1 MASVQGDTPGRGD
14 AELIIDVR
22 NGSTEAY
29 GQLYE
34 RHVAAAYNLARQL
47 ARSTAEADDLVSEAF
62 AKVLD
67 TLRGGRGPDAA
78 FRAYL
83 LTALRHTAYDKTRRD
98 RKVEF
103 SDDISGVADAAAVVV
118 PFTDTAVAGLD
129 RSLAAKAFAKLPE
142 RWQAVLWHTEIEGQS
157 PAEVAPILG
166 LTPNGVSA
174 LAYRARE
181 GLRQAYLQVH
191 VGAGTEEHCRAT
203 IDRLGAWTRDGLSR
217 RETAQVEQHLD
228 NCDRCRVLA
237 AELGEVNGALRLVI
251 APLVLGGAVTAY
263 LAAAGAGSAKA
274 AAAGLAMAGAAA
286 GAGSGAG
293 GGVGGAASALPRQV
307 VGSAVSA
314 VALGAAIAVG
324 MTADQ
329 GQEPPK
335 ITAQATTQAPPPK
348 PPPPA
353 PPVPPPPPVP
363 PAQSPAPTPPPSPS
377 PTPAPTPPPPPEPQ
391 PARLV
396 PSVAAPQGPL
406 VPGGPPQ
413 EMGITVA
420 NNGEK
425 PSDPVTVKLNLPPG
439 VTVGK
444 PAPRFAPTQTGSRSV
459 IECASA
465 TCTSPGGIAPGD
477 TATFRFKL
485 YASPDAKPGSITG
498 TINAGA
504 LPNVNIPTVPVEVKP
519 NDAID
524 LSARVRYIGRWPARL
539 DVVATNRGSQRG
551 KMNVDIVIPPGF
563 VGIGWPAPCTGQG
576 TTLHCEKTV
585 NPGSQYTVQL
595 WLLSLGADKGTVQLR
610 ASLGS
615 ASKALSVPVDLPEHK
630 VGVPGLSPDINSVP
644 PVPGGLRVPGAPT
657 PERTPTTAPAPTTTT
672 PPRPTTTTPKPTTTT
687 A

>member
-1 MASVQGDTPGRGD
+1 MASAQGDTPGRGD
-14 AELIIDVR
+14 AELITDVR

-47 ARSTAEADDLVSEAF
+47 ARSNAEADDLVSEAF

-67 TLRGGRGPDAA
+67 TLRAGRGPDAA

-103 SDDISGVADAAAVVV
+103 SDDISGVADAAAAVV

-129 RSLAAKAFAKLPE
+129 RSLAAKAFARLPE

-203 IDRLGAWTRDGLSR
+203 IERLGAWTRDGLSR
-217 RETAQVEQHLD
+217 RETAQVEAHLD
-228 NCDRCRVLA
+228 SCDRCRVLA

-274 AAAGLAMAGAAA
+274 AAAGLAAAGAAA
-286 GAGSGAG
+286 GAGAGSG

-335 ITAQATTQAPPPK
+335 IAAQQTTRQV
-348 PPPPA
+348 
-353 PPVPPPPPVP
+353 VPPPPEPEPPQPPSPP
-363 PAQSPAPTPPPSPS
+363 PAQPTPPPPPP
-377 PTPAPTPPPPPEPQ
+377 PTTPPPTTPPPVPPPPPEPQ

-396 PSVAAPQGPL
+396 PSVSAPQGPL

-444 PAPRFAPTQTGSRSV
+444 PAPRFAPMGSRAI

-477 TATFRFKL
+477 SATFRFKL
-485 YASPDAKPGSITG
+485 YAAPDAKPGTITG

-504 LPNVNIPTVPVEVKP
+504 LPNVSIPTVPVEVKP
-519 NDAID
+519 VDAID

-539 DVVATNRGSQRG
+539 DIVATNRGSQRG
-551 KMNVDIVIPPGF
+551 KMHVEIVVPKGF

-576 TTLHCEKTV
+576 TTLHCEKVV

-595 WLLSLGADKGTVQLR
+595 WLLSVGADKGTVQLR
-610 ASLGS
+610 ARLGS
-615 ASKALSVPVDLPEHK
+615 ATKSLAVPVDLPEHE
-630 VGVPGLSPDINSVP
+630 VGIPGLSPNINSVP
-644 PVPGGLRVPGAPT
+644 PVPGGLRVPGDPAPSPAPHPTTT
-657 PERTPTTAPAPTTTT
+657 PSSTSPPRTTPTTPTTTSGG
-672 PPRPTTTTPKPTTTT
+672 
-687 A
+687 